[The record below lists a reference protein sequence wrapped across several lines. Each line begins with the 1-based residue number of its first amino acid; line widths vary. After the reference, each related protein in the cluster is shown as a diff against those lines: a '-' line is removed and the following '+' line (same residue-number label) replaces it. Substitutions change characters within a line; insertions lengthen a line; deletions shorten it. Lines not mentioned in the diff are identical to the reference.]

1 MLDEAIS
8 HTELTI
14 VPVQKPGDQ
23 EFISRPCKCRNRHIA
38 TIIEYSDEKGAEY
51 SSIGWRS
58 NEEINE
64 ETLRLIARQETFD
77 YPIRIAQVA
86 YQRRWKVSE

>member
-1 MLDEAIS
+1 MLQNNPYDPFAEENIRLPQVMLDEAIS

-51 SSIGWRS
+51 LIH
-58 NEEINE
+58 
-64 ETLRLIARQETFD
+64 RLAF
-77 YPIRIAQVA
+77 
-86 YQRRWKVSE
+86 K